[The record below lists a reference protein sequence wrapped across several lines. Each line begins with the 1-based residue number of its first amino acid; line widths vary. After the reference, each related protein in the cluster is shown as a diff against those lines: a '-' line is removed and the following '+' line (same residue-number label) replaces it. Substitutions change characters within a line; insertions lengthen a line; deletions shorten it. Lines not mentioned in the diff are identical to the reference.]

1 MNDVFKQTSAEDAA
15 VKTAFYDARDR
26 MSRILEA
33 AIETQEQ
40 QEKTDAVDAERR
52 KHWVKPERVDN
63 EMRGIY
69 KVRRVALFLSCTLH
83 ARQLAHGSRTRR
95 AQSLR
100 HPCAWQCTA
109 AITSTRG
116 LISSVC
122 CRMSTART
130 SSSTIS
136 IICKKR

>member
-69 KVRRVALFLSCTLH
+69 KVRRVALFLSYTLH
-83 ARQLAHGSRTRR
+83 ARQLAQDPGHGVRRACGTLAHGSALQPSQT
-95 AQSLR
+95 
-100 HPCAWQCTA
+100 HA
-109 AITSTRG
+109 A
-116 LISSVC
+116 
-122 CRMSTART
+122 
-130 SSSTIS
+130 
-136 IICKKR
+136 